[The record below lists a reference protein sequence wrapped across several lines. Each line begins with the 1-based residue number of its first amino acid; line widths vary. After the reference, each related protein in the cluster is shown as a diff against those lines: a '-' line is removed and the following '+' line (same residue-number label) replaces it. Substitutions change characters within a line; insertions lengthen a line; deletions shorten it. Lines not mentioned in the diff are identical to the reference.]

1 MDTRFIFT
9 QIHTDPYSCWTSL
22 PCNSS
27 NLETLVC
34 VPDRGSSCN
43 SRKASSAGQPQ
54 PSCNWPVSELLKRAT
69 RWTRVLVVSLPTPQ
83 PSSTTIGS
91 RFLFPVP
98 VTNYRTSVII
108 APQPPRGRQSD
119 DELEMAPWPHHTRR
133 FWQGKTTPTH
143 THRGGCSRNVYYNP
157 LSVEVCGW
165 GRFVPGAG
173 HQRRVSFRRG
183 FPSGSLCGKSNHFI
197 AMARGFCELEVRP
210 FGPCIDIVW
219 SLFYLP
225 TRWGWD
231 WAVPRGR
238 FAS

>member
-83 PSSTTIGS
+83 PSSTTTGS

-98 VTNYRTSVII
+98 VTIYRTSVII

-133 FWQGKTTPTH
+133 FWQGKTTHTH
-143 THRGGCSRNVYYNP
+143 THSPGRVFQERVLQSP
-157 LSVEVCGW
+157 L
-165 GRFVPGAG
+165 R
-173 HQRRVSFRRG
+173 
-183 FPSGSLCGKSNHFI
+183 
-197 AMARGFCELEVRP
+197 
-210 FGPCIDIVW
+210 W
-219 SLFYLP
+219 SLRVRTVCSWSRTSKAGQLSS
-225 TRWGWD
+225 
-231 WAVPRGR
+231 R
-238 FAS
+238 FSLWFFVWEI

>member
-1 MDTRFIFT
+1 MSQKSTILQRIPDS
-9 QIHTDPYSCWTSL
+9 YSCWTSL

-83 PSSTTIGS
+83 PSSTTTAS

-98 VTNYRTSVII
+98 VTIYRTSVII

-119 DELEMAPWPHHTRR
+119 DELEMAPWPHHTHP
-133 FWQGKTTPTH
+133 FWQGKTTHTH
-143 THRGGCSRNVYYNP
+143 TLTGEG
-157 LSVEVCGW
+157 
-165 GRFVPGAG
+165 VPGTCITIPSPLKSAG
-173 HQRRVSFRRG
+173 EDGLFLEQDIKGGSAFVAV
-183 FPSGSLCGKSNHFI
+183 FPLVLCVGNVITSL
-197 AMARGFCELEVRP
+197 
-210 FGPCIDIVW
+210 
-219 SLFYLP
+219 
-225 TRWGWD
+225 RWLRD
-231 WAVPRGR
+231 
-238 FAS
+238 FTN